1 MAFSRPEK
9 ASTSIQN
16 PLPPT
21 TTTTTT
27 NTPSQKVRQDWNKY
41 NLYNL
46 SRLSVP
52 NTATRTY
59 FQQKWTAKA
68 SSRAY
73 HGEVVPEKQWER
85 MFSRTANAVVPMNP
99 TYLAGHDGSEHAAG
113 RGSGLQGEE
122 PRKVPEMTPYT
133 QMVYHPLERR
143 LDTAIFRALFA
154 NSTRQAR
161 QFVGHGHVKVNGKVV
176 S

>member
-1 MAFSRPEK
+1 M
-9 ASTSIQN
+9 SI
-16 PLPPT
+16 
-21 TTTTTT
+21 
-27 NTPSQKVRQDWNKY
+27 
-41 NLYNL
+41 
-46 SRLSVP
+46 P

-68 SSRAY
+68 STRAY

-85 MFSRTANAVVPMNP
+85 MFSRTANAVVPMDP
-99 TYLAGHDGSEHAAG
+99 QYLAEHDGSEHAAG
-113 RGSGLQGEE
+113 RGSGVERDPNSGERRAGI
-122 PRKVPEMTPYT
+122 PQRTPYT

-176 S
+176 SLDWATNGCLAVN